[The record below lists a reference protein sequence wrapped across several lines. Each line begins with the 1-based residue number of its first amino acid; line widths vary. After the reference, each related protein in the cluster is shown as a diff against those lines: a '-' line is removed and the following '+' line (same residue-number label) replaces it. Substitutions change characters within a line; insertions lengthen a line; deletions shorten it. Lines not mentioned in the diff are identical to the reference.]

1 MNMKCFIIIQEFSYL
16 FSAANAGKIQSGWK
30 LEKKLKMFLEYHLFK
45 DFWFMW
51 KQDSKK
57 ILIQKSLQNKFK
69 KIKKNNKRK
78 NHISKK
84 MIKKIKKQKM
94 FKMEVDMMRIKV
106 IKKQNKID
114 LSTFP

>member
-1 MNMKCFIIIQEFSYL
+1 
-16 FSAANAGKIQSGWK
+16 
-30 LEKKLKMFLEYHLFK
+30 
-45 DFWFMW
+45 
-51 KQDSKK
+51 
-57 ILIQKSLQNKFK
+57 
-69 KIKKNNKRK
+69 
-78 NHISKK
+78 